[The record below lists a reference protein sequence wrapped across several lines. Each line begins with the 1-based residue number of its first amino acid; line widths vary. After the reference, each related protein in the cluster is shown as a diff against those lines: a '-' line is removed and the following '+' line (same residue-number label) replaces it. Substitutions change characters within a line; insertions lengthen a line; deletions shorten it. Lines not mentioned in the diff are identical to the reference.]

1 MSKVVYNPFTGN
13 FDFGGDGVGDSSNTT
28 FTSEQARLLKY
39 FEYDSATRI
48 LSTSRSFESALNSF
62 YLGEQHKMSSG
73 AENIFFTNLGNNT
86 NFYPMW
92 GGLKDQSIVA
102 NQDYSGFIPPSGRV
116 YTDMFSLPLGGNPQA
131 GTSIGYSGSNPF
143 SVNIAGLGITTTVA
157 EAIDHTQTRLEYQLF
172 VEGKQVYL
180 QELDLTASLAV
191 GDTLEWF
198 FDHPVEIHAGTT
210 IFAEIKKISL
220 TEAFAAD
227 GVTRTRSV
235 DQDEGVLQVQV
246 GDDGTGRYQAIVHN
260 RLFEDK
266 DLELISPYLKYQAMD
281 FSVDATGGSILL
293 KDLTLAAGEE
303 LLIPHPINTLQAV
316 AEGTTIKIK
325 QKGGAKVIIES
336 LPVTGASINGSLVN
350 AVLNNAVSDLNTL
363 FTNALSFAVQD
374 NPVSNFVLSGDDL
387 TISLTDGSS
396 FTVDVTTLGVDT
408 NKFVT
413 SGVLS
418 GNIINLTMSDATSVF
433 IDASALAVD
442 NDTIVT
448 SGSVSG
454 NTLNLSTNDG
464 SILAIDVS
472 TLAVDSDTVIS
483 SGSVTGNTLN
493 LTTSLGDIVAID
505 VSTLAVDSDVS
516 IASGSVTGN
525 TLNLTTSLG
534 DIIAIDVST
543 LAVDSDVSIASGSVT
558 GSTLNLT
565 TTLGDIIAIDVTTL
579 AVDSDVSIAS
589 GSVTGNNLNLLTS
602 LGDTIT
608 IDVTTLAADSDTLI
622 ASGSVTGNTLNLTT
636 TLGDIIAVDVSTL
649 AVDSD
654 TVIASGAVSGN
665 TLSLTTNTGSIVAVD
680 VSTLSVDSDTVIT
693 SGAVSGNTLNLTTNT
708 GSIVAIDVSTLA
720 VDSDNAVVSGSVSG
734 NTMNLI
740 TNTGSTIAVDV
751 TSLAVDSDTVVAS
764 GSVVGTNL
772 VLTLNDATEITIDAT
787 SMINGSTMSAT
798 NDRWYISYGSN
809 ANQPVVA
816 TAIDTTV
823 VGGVA
828 VRDQGPYYFGQSLIR
843 GSEFK
848 FNMDTANQLRLGI
861 WDGAEVATSYTGSP
875 NMGDASNWNTVFSYA
890 NGSGKFTSSTN
901 TDVTTYHSSGYTATN
916 NAPMVVRFDDAGH
929 LTLLDVSGG
938 TEVIVAKT
946 TIALSVTSF
955 NLQFGGFNNSEFPNG
970 IISTSDW
977 TIVHD
982 FAGTEAGI
990 VNGILDHTVLKS
1002 NISIGIGEKI
1012 MFMLDEVGTGDYFG
1026 TGYSAAAT
1034 GVGTAEEQLD
1044 NTFIYQTNEAIV
1056 LDTATGVSDWNANT
1070 GAAITSNGSGYF
1082 YNANL
1087 HQYRDGGAGTIQG
1100 MFSLRFNS
1108 NGTLTI
1114 FDEDEGLTVATAK
1127 VNPTVG
1133 STVSLYLGVRGNR
1146 AYYSIPVIS
1155 KQALGGG
1162 SQPDTNFAPDI
1173 SAQTVSVQ
1181 EGDTVNYTIALD
1193 SGSDIVSMYGEID
1206 APSWLILNQSTGVF
1220 TGTAPAFAGTSADT
1234 VVVNCK
1240 AANSIGGVTNFTV
1253 TFNVTSYAASNTK
1266 SIKFTNGQSA
1276 NLAGNATNVPSLART
1291 GTGAGAGDAWSISM
1305 WIKPST
1311 ATNSQSLFYY
1321 GGDAYSKGAIKV
1333 SQFSGNN
1340 MAFIYGSST
1349 AYLAWFCIGNFPTN
1363 QWNHVLLTY
1372 AGNATGNNPAD
1383 GSAYFGQFTV
1393 SINGANAISQLQQ
1406 GSAGYTGTIADEI
1419 FHIGKALTGT
1429 SADNALDLIV
1439 NQVGIWGTDESSNLA
1454 TIYNSGATQD
1464 LSLLASP
1471 PLHYYET
1478 GSSTTT
1484 IADLT
1489 GSANLTA
1496 FNFQSAD
1503 LVTDAP

>member
-39 FEYDSATRI
+39 FEYDSDTRI

-62 YLGEQHKMSSG
+62 YLGGQHKMSSG

-116 YTDMFSLPLGGNPQA
+116 YTDMFSLPLGGNPLA
-131 GTSIGYSGSNPF
+131 GSSIGYTGSNPF

-157 EAIDHTQTRLEYQLF
+157 EAIDHTQTRLEYQLY
-172 VEGKQVYL
+172 VSGKQVYL
-180 QELDLTASLAV
+180 QELDLDASLAP
-191 GDTLEWF
+191 GDLLEWF

-210 IFAEIKKISL
+210 IFAEIRKVSL

-235 DQDEGVLQVQV
+235 DQDEGVLQVRV

-303 LLIPHPINTLQAV
+303 LLIPHPINTLLAV

-350 AVLNNAVSDLNTL
+350 SVLNSAVSDLNTL

-387 TISLTDGSS
+387 TISLTDGTS

-448 SGSVSG
+448 SGSVTG
-454 NTLNLSTNDG
+454 NTLSLNTNDG
-464 SILAIDVS
+464 SIL
-472 TLAVDSDTVIS
+472 
-483 SGSVTGNTLN
+483 
-493 LTTSLGDIVAID
+493 
-505 VSTLAVDSDVS
+505 
-516 IASGSVTGN
+516 
-525 TLNLTTSLG
+525 
-534 DIIAIDVST
+534 
-543 LAVDSDVSIASGSVT
+543 
-558 GSTLNLT
+558 
-565 TTLGDIIAIDVTTL
+565 AIDVTTL

-589 GSVTGNNLNLLTS
+589 GSVTGNTLSLTTSLGDVIAIDVTTLAVDSDVSIASGSVSGNDLNLLTS

-608 IDVTTLAADSDTLI
+608 IDVTTL
-622 ASGSVTGNTLNLTT
+622 G
-636 TLGDIIAVDVSTL
+636 
-649 AVDSD
+649 VDSD

-665 TLSLTTNTGSIVAVD
+665 TLS
-680 VSTLSVDSDTVIT
+680 
-693 SGAVSGNTLNLTTNT
+693 LTTNT

-848 FNMDTANQLRLGI
+848 FNMDTGNQLRLGI
-861 WDGAEVATSYTGSP
+861 WDGAEVATPYTGTP
-875 NMGDASNWNTVFSYA
+875 NMGDASNWNTVFSFA

-901 TDVTTYHSSGYTATN
+901 TDVTSYHSSGYTATN
-916 NAPMVVRFDDAGH
+916 NAPMVLRFDDSGH
-929 LTLLDVSGG
+929 LILLDVSGG
-938 TEVIVAKT
+938 TEVIVGKT

-1012 MFMLDEVGTGDYFG
+1012 MFMLDEVGQGDFFG
-1026 TGYSAAAT
+1026 TGYTAAAT
-1034 GVGTAEEQLD
+1034 GVGTAEEQLE

-1056 LDTATGVSDWNANT
+1056 FDTSVGVSDWNANT
-1070 GAAITSNGSGYF
+1070 GAAIASNGSGYF
-1082 YNANL
+1082 YSASLN
-1087 HQYRDGGAGTIQG
+1087 QYRDGGAATIQG

-1114 FDEDEGLTVATAK
+1114 FDEDEGLTIATAK

-1133 STVSLYLGVRGNR
+1133 STISLYFGVRGNR

-1193 SGSDIVSMYGEID
+1193 AGSDIVSMYGEID

-1253 TFNVTSYAASNTK
+1253 TFTVTSYAATNTK

-1276 NLAGNATNVPSLART
+1276 HLVGNATNVASLQRA

-1311 ATNSQSLFYY
+1311 STNSQTLFYY

-1340 MAFIYGSST
+1340 MAFVYGSAT
-1349 AYLAWFCIGNFPTN
+1349 DYLAWFCIGNFPTN

-1372 AGNATGNNPAD
+1372 SGNATGNNSAD
-1383 GSAYFGQFTV
+1383 VSTYLQQFTV

-1406 GSAGYTGTIADEI
+1406 ANNGYAGTIVDEI
-1419 FHIGKALTGT
+1419 YHIGKALTGT
-1429 SADNALDLIV
+1429 SAANALDLIV
-1439 NQVGIWGTDESSNLA
+1439 NQVAIWGTDESSNLA

-1464 LSLLASP
+1464 LSLLSSP

-1484 IADLT
+1484 ITDLT

-1496 FNFQSAD
+1496 YNFQSAD